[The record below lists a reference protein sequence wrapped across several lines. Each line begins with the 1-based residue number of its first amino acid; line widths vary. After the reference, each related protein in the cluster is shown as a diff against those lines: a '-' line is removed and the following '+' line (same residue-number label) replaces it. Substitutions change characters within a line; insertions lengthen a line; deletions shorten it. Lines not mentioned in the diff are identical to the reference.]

1 MAYEMGWDLCPA
13 TSPISPPTSLPCHG
27 RHVAFFPFL
36 KYAKLVP
43 VSGPLHT
50 RLPLIGTPRSSC
62 GGLLPIPWA
71 SAQMSPPR
79 GGGPSVITPSKRALH
94 PPSLCTVSIPLGF
107 CHSRFL
113 VSVLI
118 VKHQE
123 RRSLFGS
130 FMAVEQ
136 GLVHSRGSVGNLCL
150 SLLMGHLRPLVLPL
164 FRSIFHTTVGLSF

>member
-1 MAYEMGWDLCPA
+1 MKWDGICVLPPLPSRLLPRSLA
-13 TSPISPPTSLPCHG
+13 TDATWP
-27 RHVAFFPFL
+27 FFPSSSMPSSFL
-36 KYAKLVP
+36 SQGLCTRGFLLLEPPDLP
-43 VSGPLHT
+43 VVGSFPSLGPQLRCH
-50 RLPLIGTPRSSC
+50 
-62 GGLLPIPWA
+62 LLG
-71 SAQMSPPR
+71 

>member
-1 MAYEMGWDLCPA
+1 MGSVSCHLSHLASYLAPLPR
-13 TSPISPPTSLPCHG
+13 TPRGLFSLPQVCQA
-27 RHVAFFPFL
+27 RSCLRAFAHAASSYWNPQIFL
-36 KYAKLVP
+36 WWAP
-43 VSGPLHT
+43 SHPLG
-50 RLPLIGTPRSSC
+50 LSSDVT
-62 GGLLPIPWA
+62 
-71 SAQMSPPR
+71 SS